1 MAGGMCLAIT
11 VMALVESLVMKLFR
25 VKSVMVA
32 GVYLLKMLIRMTCIQ
47 NTGPYLNY
55 PIM

>member
-1 MAGGMCLAIT
+1 MCLVIT

-25 VKSVMVA
+25 VKSVMVV
-32 GVYLLKMLIRMTCIQ
+32 GVYLSKMQIRMTCIQ
-47 NTGPYLNY
+47 STGPYLNY

>member
-1 MAGGMCLAIT
+1 MCLVIT

-32 GVYLLKMLIRMTCIQ
+32 GVYLLKMLIRMICIRSM
-47 NTGPYLNY
+47 GLYLNY

>member
-1 MAGGMCLAIT
+1 MCLAIT